1 MLEHVLVKS
10 RSKADYVINCAWG
23 WLEHYGHGV
32 DYECR
37 SRICSCIRDLTLA
50 MQSRSPER
58 IDRSISNLMS
68 VQASLASLLPSNTE
82 RQGPSNSAALAANS
96 IRVHRHWSQD
106 NTGAPPEQINHLK
119 RDTSQVFISYAHADS
134 EWLSRLLVHLRPLER
149 SGRLSLWHDRQI
161 APGDKWRN
169 EIASSLANSSI
180 AILMVTANFMASDF
194 IYLNELP
201 PLIQKARVGG
211 VRVFPLIVGHC
222 LYDEDEHLSEFQ
234 AFNDPEFPLTRLDS
248 YAIDKIIVNLAKA
261 ILKSCY

>member
-1 MLEHVLVKS
+1 MLETALIKL
-10 RSKADYVINCAWG
+10 RSKADYIISCAQD

-32 DYECR
+32 DDQCR
-37 SRICSCIRDLTLA
+37 TRICSCIKDLSLA
-50 MQSRSPER
+50 MQSRSAER
-58 IDRSISNLMS
+58 IDRSIGDLMS
-68 VQASLASLLPSNTE
+68 VQASIFSLMPSNAE
-82 RQGPSNSAALAANS
+82 RQGTYKSAALAANS

-106 NTGAPPEQINHLK
+106 NSDHSNQRTSHLNP
-119 RDTSQVFISYAHADS
+119 DTSQVFISYAHADS

-169 EIASSLANSSI
+169 EIASSLAKSSM
-180 AILMVTANFMASDF
+180 AILLVTANFMASDF

-201 PLIQKARVGG
+201 PLIHKARVGG

-248 YAIDKIIVNLAKA
+248 HAIDKIIVDLAKA
-261 ILKSCY
+261 ILKSYS